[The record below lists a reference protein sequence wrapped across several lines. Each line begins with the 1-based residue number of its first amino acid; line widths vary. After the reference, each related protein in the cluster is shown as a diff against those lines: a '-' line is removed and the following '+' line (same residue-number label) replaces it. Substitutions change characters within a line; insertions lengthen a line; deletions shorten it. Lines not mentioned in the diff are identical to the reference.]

1 MLRIDDDMRYYK
13 QYDRK
18 VNRHD
23 DFALSAELFGS
34 LAFCLYAGLGFAQS
48 HRLENF
54 DFRSCG
60 VAVFDSGATDVISVK
75 TLPKIFAGGILS
87 GSLHILARYGT
98 LVYDFRRSVTVV
110 RRLLTAKTR
119 VKTGHRPVGA
129 VRVIPVVDIF
139 SYSFTVYGCS

>member
-1 MLRIDDDMRYYK
+1 MDKIKTTFVCVVHAAHRRCRILHGFGRRSIDKLRIDDDKRYYK

-23 DFALSAELFGS
+23 DFALSAELFGR

-60 VAVFDSGATDVISVK
+60 VAVFDSAAADVI
-75 TLPKIFAGGILS
+75 
-87 GSLHILARYGT
+87 
-98 LVYDFRRSVTVV
+98 
-110 RRLLTAKTR
+110 R
-119 VKTGHRPVGA
+119 VKT
-129 VRVIPVVDIF
+129 IP
-139 SYSFTVYGCS
+139 